1 MTQRTTIIIQVVLLN
16 MAALIILADWIRN
29 PEATEMQMFQR
40 HWISIVLLL
49 LVLIVMWVRRK

>member
-1 MTQRTTIIIQVVLLN
+1 MIIQVVLLN
-16 MAALIILADWIRN
+16 VAALIILADWIRN

-40 HWISIVLLL
+40 HWMSIVPLL

>member
-1 MTQRTTIIIQVVLLN
+1 MTQRTTIIIQVALLN
-16 MAALIILADWIRN
+16 MVALIILADWIRN

-40 HWISIVLLL
+40 HWVSIVPLL

>member
-1 MTQRTTIIIQVVLLN
+1 MTQKTAIIIQVVLLN
-16 MAALIILADWIRN
+16 VVALIILADWIRN

-40 HWISIVLLL
+40 HWMSIVPLL

>member
-16 MAALIILADWIRN
+16 MVAFIILADWIRN

-40 HWISIVLLL
+40 HWISIVPLL

>member
-16 MAALIILADWIRN
+16 VAALIILADWIRN

-40 HWISIVLLL
+40 HWISIVPLL

>member
-1 MTQRTTIIIQVVLLN
+1 MTQRTAIIIQVVLLN
-16 MAALIILADWIRN
+16 MVALIILADWIRN

-40 HWISIVLLL
+40 HWISIVPLL

>member
-16 MAALIILADWIRN
+16 MVALIILADWIRN

-40 HWISIVLLL
+40 HWISIVALL

>member
-1 MTQRTTIIIQVVLLN
+1 MTQRTIIIIQVVLLN
-16 MAALIILADWIRN
+16 MVALIILADWIRN

-40 HWISIVLLL
+40 HWISIVPLL

>member
-1 MTQRTTIIIQVVLLN
+1 MIIQVVLLN

-40 HWISIVLLL
+40 HWISIVALL

>member
-16 MAALIILADWIRN
+16 MVALIILADWIRN

-40 HWISIVLLL
+40 HWISIVPLL
-49 LVLIVMWVRRK
+49 LVLIIMWVRRK